1 MREKEHKIT
10 SKHLIK
16 HCTHAIALVP
26 ILLQDFVTFRRTCSL
41 AMNQSVKR
49 RRLICVS
56 FFFFNAIPAAN
67 TLIGHPGNVAH

>member
-1 MREKEHKIT
+1 MLFTASTQE
-10 SKHLIK
+10 
-16 HCTHAIALVP
+16 ANGIALVP
-26 ILLQDFVTFRRTCSL
+26 ILLQDFVTFRRTCLL

-56 FFFFNAIPAAN
+56 FFFNAIPTAN